1 MGAGGATMI
10 DCWVFTNSKGSLP
23 ISIGEIPAEIT
34 EGAMPLLIDRVVA
47 PYFESNC
54 WILASGE
61 NQECVI
67 VDPGIDKPDL
77 VNAILDKVKKY
88 NLKVVA
94 ALITHGH
101 IDHFFSLVPLSK
113 SVPLKAYISGQDRYL
128 LSDPLKALMQDGAT
142 KHLIASFGTVDFKEP
157 DEVVEVEDFGK
168 FDVAGLSIES
178 IAAPGHTKG
187 SMMFLINDEQLISG
201 DVLFAGSIGRTDLP
215 SGSASDMR
223 KTLKDRVLTLPDHLN
238 VLPGH
243 GPQTIIANERLN
255 NPYLQRE
262 FLDY

>member
-113 SVPLKAYISGQDRYL
+113 SVPLRTYISGQDRYL

-142 KHLIASFGTVDFKEP
+142 KHLIASFGTVDFNEP
-157 DEVVEVEDFGK
+157 DEVVEVEDFGR

-187 SMMFLINDEQLISG
+187 SMMFVLNDEQLISG

>member
-1 MGAGGATMI
+1 M
-10 DCWVFTNSKGSLP
+10 
-23 ISIGEIPAEIT
+23 
-34 EGAMPLLIDRVVA
+34 LIDLVVA

-54 WILASGE
+54 WILATGE

-67 VDPGIDKPDL
+67 VDPGMAKPDL
-77 VNAILDKVKKY
+77 VDAILLKVKKS
-88 NLKVVA
+88 NLKPVA

-101 IDHFFSLVPLSK
+101 IDHFFSLVPLCK
-113 SVPLKAYISGQDRYL
+113 SVPLQSFISAKDRYL

-142 KHLIASFGTVDFKEP
+142 KQLMASFGAVDFKEP
-157 DEVVEVEDFGK
+157 DEIIEVADFQK
-168 FDVAGLSIES
+168 FEIAGLSIES

-187 SMMFLINDEQLISG
+187 SMMFLINDEQLVSG

-223 KTLKDRVLTLPDHLN
+223 KTLKERVLTLPDHLN

-243 GPQTIIANERLN
+243 GRQTIIANERLN

-262 FLDY
+262 FLEY